1 MKNTVGYN
9 KKSDIVS
16 NLRSLEVLGKE
27 ECECDLSI
35 AINSAYIDYRSEYDP
50 KFPRR
55 PYLHIKGKCEG
66 VYNPTSQ
73 SNKFNDIYFIEFDD
87 EARLPVDVFY
97 EFDDEELALLAKK
110 GMYRRNF
117 REPDIF
123 DRDTLTVHSLCD
135 ITSYDIKGD
144 NDLLFVNLKNP
155 KNLETT
161 GELCNY
167 YFAREFSD
175 VIAKAPLLDTVEK
188 TSEKEDLRRYDYQN
202 YDELTAEEEKV
213 TEEQVDDSLKAYESE
228 VSDVMKQLNI
238 DENVQDVIFEG
249 LINIAM
255 KNNNL
260 TREQAEE
267 QLKEKLE
274 NVNDNFEDDFELD
287 GENDGQSEAQSD
299 GQKSQ
304 EEEQKEDLDK
314 VGIENNERQM
324 FEKEVEDV
332 KNMNSYDANA
342 YTGVD
347 NESLDKVLTELNLQ
361 DDMLSKDESKSE
373 SEGEKPQEK
382 SQEEKHEE
390 RDFPSDNAM
399 NYGNEYGEVEIDE
412 QVEPDLF

>member
-16 NLRSLEVLGKE
+16 NLRSLEILGKE

-188 TSEKEDLRRYDYQN
+188 NQEKEDLRRYDYQN
-202 YDELTAEEEKV
+202 YDELTTKEEKV
-213 TEEQVDDSLKAYESE
+213 IEEQVDDSLKAYESE

-287 GENDGQSEAQSD
+287 GENDGQSD
-299 GQKSQ
+299 GQRSQ

-342 YTGVD
+342 YKDVD
-347 NESLDKVLTELNLQ
+347 NEVLEKTLTELNLQ
-361 DDMLSKDESKSE
+361 DDMLSKDENKSE
-373 SEGEKPQEK
+373 SESEKP
-382 SQEEKHEE
+382 QEEKHEE
-390 RDFPSDNAM
+390 GDFPSDDAM
-399 NYGNEYGEVEIDE
+399 NYGNEDEEVEIDE
-412 QVEPDLF
+412 EIEPEF

>member
-274 NVNDNFEDDFELD
+274 NVNDSFEDDFELD
-287 GENDGQSEAQSD
+287 GENDGQSD
-299 GQKSQ
+299 GQKFQ

-361 DDMLSKDESKSE
+361 DDMLPKDENKYE
-373 SEGEKPQEK
+373 SEGEKPQE
-382 SQEEKHEE
+382 EEHEE
-390 RDFPSDNAM
+390 RDFPSDDAM
-399 NYGNEYGEVEIDE
+399 NFGNEDGEVEVNEEIE
-412 QVEPDLF
+412 LEF

>member
-1 MKNTVGYN
+1 
-9 KKSDIVS
+9 
-16 NLRSLEVLGKE
+16 
-27 ECECDLSI
+27 
-35 AINSAYIDYRSEYDP
+35 
-50 KFPRR
+50 
-55 PYLHIKGKCEG
+55 
-66 VYNPTSQ
+66 
-73 SNKFNDIYFIEFDD
+73 
-87 EARLPVDVFY
+87 
-97 EFDDEELALLAKK
+97 
-110 GMYRRNF
+110 MYRRNF

-287 GENDGQSEAQSD
+287 GENDGQNE

-361 DDMLSKDESKSE
+361 DDMLSKDENKYE

-382 SQEEKHEE
+382 PQEEEHEE

-399 NYGNEYGEVEIDE
+399 NYGNEDEEAEQDEQEDVEIE
-412 QVEPDLF
+412 Y

>member
-202 YDELTAEEEKV
+202 YDELTHEEEKV

-287 GENDGQSEAQSD
+287 GENDGQSD

-304 EEEQKEDLDK
+304 EEQKEDLDK

-361 DDMLSKDESKSE
+361 DDMHPKDENKYE
-373 SEGEKPQEK
+373 SEGEKPQE
-382 SQEEKHEE
+382 EEHEE
-390 RDFPSDNAM
+390 RDFSSDNAM
-399 NYGNEYGEVEIDE
+399 NYGNEDKEVEIDE
-412 QVEPDLF
+412 EVGMEF

>member
-16 NLRSLEVLGKE
+16 NLRSLEILGKE

-188 TSEKEDLRRYDYQN
+188 NQEKEDLRRYDYQN
-202 YDELTAEEEKV
+202 YDELTTKEEKV
-213 TEEQVDDSLKAYESE
+213 IEEQVDDSLKAYESE

-249 LINIAM
+249 LINITM

-287 GENDGQSEAQSD
+287 GENDGQSD
-299 GQKSQ
+299 GQRSQ

-342 YTGVD
+342 YKDVD
-347 NESLDKVLTELNLQ
+347 NEVLEKTLTELNLQ
-361 DDMLSKDESKSE
+361 DDMLSKDENKSE
-373 SEGEKPQEK
+373 SESEKP
-382 SQEEKHEE
+382 QEEKHEE
-390 RDFPSDNAM
+390 GDFPSDDAM
-399 NYGNEYGEVEIDE
+399 NYGNEDEKVEIDE
-412 QVEPDLF
+412 EIEPEF

>member
-35 AINSAYIDYRSEYDP
+35 SINSAYIDYRSEYDP

-110 GMYRRNF
+110 GMYRKNF

-175 VIAKAPLLDTVEK
+175 VIAKASLLDTVEK

-287 GENDGQSEAQSD
+287 DENDSQSD

-304 EEEQKEDLDK
+304 EEEQKEDLDE

-399 NYGNEYGEVEIDE
+399 KEVEIDE

>member
-287 GENDGQSEAQSD
+287 GENDGQSE

-342 YTGVD
+342 YTDVD
-347 NESLDKVLTELNLQ
+347 NEFLEKTLTELNLQ

-373 SEGEKPQEK
+373 SESEKPQE
-382 SQEEKHEE
+382 EKYEE

-399 NYGNEYGEVEIDE
+399 NFGNEDEEDEQDKQEDVEIE
-412 QVEPDLF
+412 Y

>member
-202 YDELTAEEEKV
+202 YDELTTKEEKV
-213 TEEQVDDSLKAYESE
+213 IEEQVDDSLKAYESE

-249 LINIAM
+249 LINITM

-287 GENDGQSEAQSD
+287 GENDGQSD
-299 GQKSQ
+299 GQRSQ

-361 DDMLSKDESKSE
+361 DDMLPKDENKYE

-382 SQEEKHEE
+382 PQEEEHEE

-399 NYGNEYGEVEIDE
+399 NYGNEDKE
-412 QVEPDLF
+412 VEPDLF

>member
-97 EFDDEELALLAKK
+97 EFNDEELALLAKK

-175 VIAKAPLLDTVEK
+175 VIAKAPLLDAVEK

-202 YDELTAEEEKV
+202 YDELTHEEEKV

-274 NVNDNFEDDFELD
+274 NVNDSFEDDFELD
-287 GENDGQSEAQSD
+287 GENDGQSD
-299 GQKSQ
+299 GQKPQ

-324 FEKEVEDV
+324 FEKEVEDI

-342 YTGVD
+342 YTDVD
-347 NESLDKVLTELNLQ
+347 NETLEKTLTELNMQ

-373 SEGEKPQEK
+373 SESEKP
-382 SQEEKHEE
+382 QEEKHEE

-399 NYGNEYGEVEIDE
+399 NFGNEDEEDEQDKQEDVEIE
-412 QVEPDLF
+412 Y

>member
-123 DRDTLTVHSLCD
+123 DRDMLTVHSLCD

-287 GENDGQSEAQSD
+287 GENDGQNE

-342 YTGVD
+342 YKDVD
-347 NESLDKVLTELNLQ
+347 NEVLEKTLTELNLQ

-373 SEGEKPQEK
+373 SESEKPQEK
-382 SQEEKHEE
+382 LQEEKHEE
-390 RDFPSDNAM
+390 RDFSSDNAM
-399 NYGNEYGEVEIDE
+399 NYGNEDEGVEQEGYDPE
-412 QVEPDLF
+412 F

>member
-16 NLRSLEVLGKE
+16 NLRSLEILGKE

-73 SNKFNDIYFIEFDD
+73 SNKFNDIYFIEFDN

-175 VIAKAPLLDTVEK
+175 VIAKVPLLDTVEK
-188 TSEKEDLRRYDYQN
+188 NQEKEDLRRYDYQN
-202 YDELTAEEEKV
+202 YDELTTKEEKV
-213 TEEQVDDSLKAYESE
+213 IEEQVDDSLKAYESE

-249 LINIAM
+249 LINITM

-267 QLKEKLE
+267 QLKEKFE

-287 GENDGQSEAQSD
+287 GENDGQSD
-299 GQKSQ
+299 GQRSQ

-342 YTGVD
+342 YKDVD
-347 NESLDKVLTELNLQ
+347 NEVLEKTLTELNLQ
-361 DDMLSKDESKSE
+361 DDMLSKDENKSE
-373 SEGEKPQEK
+373 SESEKP
-382 SQEEKHEE
+382 QEEKHEE
-390 RDFPSDNAM
+390 GDFPSDDAM
-399 NYGNEYGEVEIDE
+399 NYGNEDEEVEIDE
-412 QVEPDLF
+412 EIEPEF